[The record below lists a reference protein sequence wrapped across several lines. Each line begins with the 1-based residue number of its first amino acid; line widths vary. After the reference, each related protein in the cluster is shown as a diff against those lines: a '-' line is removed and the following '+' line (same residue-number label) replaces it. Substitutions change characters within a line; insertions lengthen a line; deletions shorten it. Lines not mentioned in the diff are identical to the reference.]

1 MGGFTSSILGKWA
14 EVSRSWAIAHFLTF
28 ISILGTVVVPVG
40 MSLAC

>member
-1 MGGFTSSILGKWA
+1 MFWGKWA
-14 EVSRSWAIAHFLTF
+14 EVCRVGPLPTFWTF